1 MKNYEKLELEVEL
14 TADVITTSKEVT
26 TGDITIDWGATTNPS
41 AFEL

>member
-26 TGDITIDWGATTNPS
+26 TGDITVEWGTNSS